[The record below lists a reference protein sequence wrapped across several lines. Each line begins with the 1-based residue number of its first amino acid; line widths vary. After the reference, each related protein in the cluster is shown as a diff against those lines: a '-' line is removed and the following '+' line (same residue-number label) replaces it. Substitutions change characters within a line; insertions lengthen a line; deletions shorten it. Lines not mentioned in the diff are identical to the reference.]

1 MSASRRLLM
10 VCLDV
15 ASGIFSFSIHP
26 EQCSSQSERYP
37 CAYQD
42 GPHWRPWTKTQRAK
56 RPAGRWSSLHES
68 KRGRYVGM
76 CVYENTCVCVCL
88 CLWVHL
94 SIDLRAF
101 LWSLMLFSNLTLRSK
116 LPPTALEPS
125 TANPRVQPVCWHHRS
140 DMKKQLRMT
149 CACSATLS
157 DKHTLLQETLLRL
170 YMFFCTGLSFQ
181 I

>member
-15 ASGIFSFSIHP
+15 ASGIFFFFNSSRTVLKPEREIPLRLPRWPTLTAMDENPASETPGWEVKQLTWKQTGSI
-26 EQCSSQSERYP
+26 C
-37 CAYQD
+37 
-42 GPHWRPWTKTQRAK
+42 W
-56 RPAGRWSSLHES
+56 
-68 KRGRYVGM
+68 YV
-76 CVYENTCVCVCL
+76 CIWKYVCVCL

-94 SIDLRAF
+94 SIDLRVF
-101 LWSLMLFSNLTLRSK
+101 LWSLMLFSNLTLRYK

-140 DMKKQLRMT
+140 DMKKQLRTT